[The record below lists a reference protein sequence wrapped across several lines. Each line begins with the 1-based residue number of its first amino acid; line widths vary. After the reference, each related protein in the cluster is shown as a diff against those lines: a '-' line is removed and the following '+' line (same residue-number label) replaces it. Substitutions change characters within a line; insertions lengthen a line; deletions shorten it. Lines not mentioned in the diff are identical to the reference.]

1 MAGSLELWGTCT
13 VPQILGDERQFR
25 FEQMSGYLQNTGNNN
40 IYLSYAKAIA
50 ILL

>member
-1 MAGSLELWGTCT
+1 MEGGGT

-25 FEQMSGYLQNTGNNN
+25 LEQMSGYLQNTGNNN